1 MIAICFVRGGSV
13 VAICDNLPVLLFCNC
28 IYYAFYVL
36 NVDHSGTGF
45 LKKKKPRKLGLHE
58 SESKNKTSRLVCWGV
73 AGGGVKSQPHLIPLF
88 FVCYFVHSCCCAFC
102 VHLLKIVEDTTS
114 KLGFCYWPN
123 WVIFLPGL

>member
-1 MIAICFVRGGSV
+1 M
-13 VAICDNLPVLLFCNC
+13 AICDNLPVLLFCNC

-73 AGGGVKSQPHLIPLF
+73 AGGGQISTSPYPLVF
-88 FVCYFVHSCCCAFC
+88 RLLFCAF
-102 VHLLKIVEDTTS
+102 LL
-114 KLGFCYWPN
+114 LC
-123 WVIFLPGL
+123 FLCASLKDS